1 MWIAI
6 TGFIVMM
13 VGYVLRFITNMD
25 LGMSMTN
32 TVEQNLTILGL
43 ILSFSGVI
51 TSGIGLIIGGTKAD
65 YLPDKVR
72 SSMFIAV
79 ALLIGLYL
87 GLTSFMI
94 GFY

>member
-65 YLPDKVR
+65 HLPDKVR